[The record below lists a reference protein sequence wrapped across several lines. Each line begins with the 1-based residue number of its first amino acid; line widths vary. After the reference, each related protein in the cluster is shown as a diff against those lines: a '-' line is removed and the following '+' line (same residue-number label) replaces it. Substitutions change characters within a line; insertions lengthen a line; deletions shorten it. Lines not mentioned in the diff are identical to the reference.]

1 MEYNKTIPIAEAYAL
16 LVFLLSSQHYEI
28 ILQRSILSIPILN
41 QNEYYGSIMIFEENK
56 KKKLLQLANFR
67 VFDKIGLN
75 MSRNYVYKLID

>member
-16 LVFLLSSQHYEI
+16 LGFLLSSQHYEI

-56 KKKLLQLANFR
+56 KKTFAARKFSC
-67 VFDKIGLN
+67 F
-75 MSRNYVYKLID
+75 